1 VLEASADGYGKGSV
15 SLLSVATGIPADAI
29 SYYALRDRYGGFSIA
44 GDYQCTAAREIYL
57 YARGGNSGGD
67 GSNAAIGLMALLG
80 TCPKAGNFDA
90 TKPFVILNAVTTVA
104 AAYAMAG
111 GAVDATHV
119 SDSAGS
125 AESMAACFAT
135 VATGFTNPGLL
146 RQQNGEETR
155 CKIHTLANILSA
167 CINSNAP
174 DSAGCRTLF
183 ANARGGSATG
193 AAPGD
198 TATAAIR
205 VAQNPHVNV
214 AALYGLQPRGSAPF
228 TPALESAPS
237 DFRLMPSQEAQSAST
252 IAFASQVR

>member
-1 VLEASADGYGKGSV
+1 MLEASADGYGKGSV

-29 SYYALRDRYGGFSIA
+29 SYYALRNRYGGFSIA

-125 AESMAACFAT
+125 AESMAAYFAT

-198 TATAAIR
+198 TATAGRA
-205 VAQNPHVNV
+205 
-214 AALYGLQPRGSAPF
+214 
-228 TPALESAPS
+228 ESARQCGS
-237 DFRLMPSQEAQSAST
+237 IVWSTASRVGALHT
-252 IAFASQVR
+252 CS